1 MVRSLEL
8 KPPKATESVSPGDGG
23 RFDTL
28 GFLT

>member
-23 RFDTL
+23 RFDTHWA
-28 GFLT
+28 F